1 MSLAGQSGRHEP
13 VLVKEDAMILS
24 VLTFLFWVLV
34 IFVVAT
40 YLIYRLNLD
49 GMTLRLLEPVVH
61 KLCGHSKKW

>member
-1 MSLAGQSGRHEP
+1 
-13 VLVKEDAMILS
+13 MILS

-34 IFVVAT
+34 IFVLAT

-49 GMTLRLLEPVVH
+49 GMILRLLEPVVH